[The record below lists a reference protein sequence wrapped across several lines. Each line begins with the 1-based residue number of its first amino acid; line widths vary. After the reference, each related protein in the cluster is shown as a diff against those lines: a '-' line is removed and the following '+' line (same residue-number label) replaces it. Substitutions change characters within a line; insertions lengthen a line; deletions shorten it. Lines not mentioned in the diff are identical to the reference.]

1 MRRLA
6 LLAVLTVLTG
16 CISATESG
24 QAVYHLSEGVVDGP
38 GRLAEGGTTVVKA
51 SNIGEFAHTLVV
63 TDEEGAVLG
72 ATGVIPPGEEASLTV
87 ELGQGTYVFSCRI
100 VTQDSEGNLLDHYE
114 LGMHR
119 TVIVDA

>member
-1 MRRLA
+1 MRRFV
-6 LLAVLTVLTG
+6 LLAALTILTG
-16 CISATESG
+16 CVSATPG
-24 QAVYHLSEGVVDGP
+24 DQAVYYLSEGVVDGP
-38 GRLAEGGTTVVKA
+38 GRLADGGTPLVKA

-72 ATGVIPPGEEASLTV
+72 ATGLIPPGEEASLTV
-87 ELGQGTYVFSCRI
+87 DLRQGTYVFSCRI